1 MRDVRFFIDMLSS
14 VEIESALILHVL
26 RPSTVVSSLSCPA
39 WRAFTSVTRRTSFSS
54 AVAILAVRVGGF
66 RPRWRD
72 FGGGGGGG
80 GGGLGEGELGCGLS
94 GGREVVAVVDGHA
107 RVN

>member
-1 MRDVRFFIDMLSS
+1 
-14 VEIESALILHVL
+14 
-26 RPSTVVSSLSCPA
+26 
-39 WRAFTSVTRRTSFSS
+39 
-54 AVAILAVRVGGF
+54 VAILAVRVGGF

-94 GGREVVAVVDGHA
+94 GGREVVAVVDGGA